1 MMLHNVYFWLK
12 DPADADARE
21 CLIAGVESLRAIEVI
36 RSLTIGH
43 PAPTEDREVV
53 DSSFDVSEHLVFDSA
68 ADQKI
73 YQNHPVHRAFVER
86 CEGLWDR
93 VLVYDSQEV

>member
-12 DPADADARE
+12 DPGDADARE
-21 CLIAGVESLRAIEVI
+21 SLIAGVESLRVIEVI
-36 RSLTIGH
+36 RSLTIGR

-53 DSSFDVSEHLVFDSA
+53 DSSFDVSEHLVFDSVE
-68 ADQKI
+68 DQKI
-73 YQNHPVHRAFVER
+73 YQDHPVHRAFVEQ